1 MVKYEWDESNGVSV
15 PTNKLMAIDADEYY
29 VGMPLKKVDAET
41 VAPTDGDPEYIC
53 LAQRNAGDEIRPLQI
68 PVQEVFPDAV
78 YTKIMED
85 GTEEKVKFGGGG
97 EPDWNASEGEDGY
110 IKNRTHYDRVIVHD
124 SVTEVIRQSTTVPN
138 GYGTLPNF
146 TIDRR
151 KPEFPE
157 GKYILIRLGGEE
169 LKLTALP
176 PKSGSLYTENITL
189 KNGVIIQTHL
199 TAVDPVSGMTSARS
213 YYYCV
218 RPVYNE
224 ATDPYIGQ
232 EYSVSLCEYELKQLD
247 PKFLPKI
254 TIVQDGYD
262 DAAMGVMATI
272 AAAYTCTANATF
284 LDVMQMLMAKTLPPI
299 ELYAF
304 DERGLCHYYGGSV
317 TLVMGDSE
325 PYLSISF
332 FNTTGYG
339 TGYKGV
345 SWYYGDEIVV
355 GDY

>member
-15 PTNKLMAIDADEYY
+15 PTNKLMTIDADEYY
-29 VGMPLKKVDAET
+29 VGMPLKKVDAST

-85 GTEEKVKFGGGG
+85 GTEEQVRFGGGG
-97 EPDWNASEGEDGY
+97 K
-110 IKNRTHYDRVIVHD
+110 I
-124 SVTEVIRQSTTVPN
+124 
-138 GYGTLPNF
+138 
-146 TIDRR
+146 
-151 KPEFPE
+151 KPEQLPE
-157 GKYILIRLGGEE
+157 GYPYDAGSFYYDNSGFKSEDEMIAGTPIFKVSDDTPLYNELLGAKLSVNNDESVVSEDTLTYMDGVCAIGEYV
-169 LKLTALP
+169 LVVYADNTQLGSGIKFPTAGIYMFVP
-176 PKSGSLYTENITL
+176 EITITL
-189 KNGVIIQTHL
+189 SKNGIKTI
-199 TAVDPVSGMTSARS
+199 
-213 YYYCV
+213 
-218 RPVYNE
+218 
-224 ATDPYIGQ
+224 
-232 EYSVSLCEYELKQLD
+232 D

-284 LDVMQMLMAKTLPPI
+284 LDVMQMMMTKTLPPV
-299 ELYAF
+299 ELYTF
-304 DERGLCHYYGGSV
+304 NERGLCHCYGGDV
-317 TLVMGDSE
+317 TLVMKEGE

-332 FNTTGYG
+332 FYTTGYG
-339 TGYKGV
+339 DGYKGV
-345 SWYYGDEIVV
+345 SWYYGDNIEV